1 MGFHTEKVGC
11 LSCQAQCTSGIQS
24 CLPSIREREEERV
37 SECTGRKWERRGNKD
52 GGGKKMNEQVRERM
66 NSAGRSLSEGKPDD
80 GDVPWQKP
88 QLAEGPKPRSS
99 RSLLATS
106 Q

>member
-1 MGFHTEKVGC
+1 MNAKGENGKGE
-11 LSCQAQCTSGIQS
+11 GI
-24 CLPSIREREEERV
+24 RMEGE
-37 SECTGRKWERRGNKD
+37 
-52 GGGKKMNEQVRERM
+52 KKMNEQVHERM
-66 NSAGRSLSEGKPDD
+66 NNGGRSLSEGKPDD

-88 QLAEGPKPRSS
+88 QLAECPKPQSS

>member
-1 MGFHTEKVGC
+1 MH
-11 LSCQAQCTSGIQS
+11 
-24 CLPSIREREEERV
+24 R
-37 SECTGRKWERRGNKD
+37 RKWERRGNKD

-66 NSAGRSLSEGKPDD
+66 NSAGRSLSEGKPND

-88 QLAEGPKPRSS
+88 VIEGPSRSF

>member
-1 MGFHTEKVGC
+1 
-11 LSCQAQCTSGIQS
+11 
-24 CLPSIREREEERV
+24 
-37 SECTGRKWERRGNKD
+37 
-52 GGGKKMNEQVRERM
+52 MNEQVRGRM